1 MPLLVGTSGWQY
13 KDWRGVLYPPGLPVR
28 LWLEEYAAAFP
39 TVEVNNAFYRLPP
52 GRPSRPGGSAPR
64 RGSSPRSRRAGT

>member
-39 TVEVNNAFYRLPP
+39 TVEVNNAFYRLPSR
-52 GRPSRPGGSAPR
+52 RPSRPGGSAPR
-64 RGSSPRSRRAGT
+64 RASSSRSRRAAT